1 MTQEESHPDQE
12 GHADNRRRRQSSQV
26 TEQGT
31 PLSGR
36 PAGLPARTRP
46 CSPPTLIGV
55 TADEH
60 WVIPRAPTYALLLIA
75 NQRPT
80 APSPLRGG
88 TTSDGGSPYLGR
100 VAGHLPRPMNP
111 PPGKRQEPGGTPEG
125 AGAGR
130 RAPRPSGPGTG
141 QGPARVPAAGPPGV
155 SAGGPSGVRP
165 EGPPGARGPPGLPRG
180 GRVRRRPDAG
190 RGFRPE
196 AGPAGGTPGRPP
208 RGQTARTRRGN
219 PAARADP
226 ELRPR
231 HRPPWQ
237 DPRRS
242 RRIRGPA
249 LRQRRLAGQVSRP
262 IRAGRPGRPDPVAE
276 GRRPRSN
283 GPGGPAHG
291 PG

>member
-12 GHADNRRRRQSSQV
+12 GHADNRRRCQSGQV

-88 TTSDGGSPYLGR
+88 TTSGGGSPYLGR
-100 VAGHLPRPMNP
+100 AAGVLPAPHESAAGKTAGTRRHTRRGRGR
-111 PPGKRQEPGGTPEG
+111 PPGST
-125 AGAGR
+125 AGR
-130 RAPRPSGPGTG
+130 TGYRPGPGPGTG
-141 QGPARVPAAGPPGV
+141 RRAAPGY
-155 SAGGPSGVRP
+155 R
-165 EGPPGARGPPGLPRG
+165 PGARPGSAPKAHRGPEAHPGCPVGAASGAART
-180 GRVRRRPDAG
+180 PA
-190 RGFRPE
+190 RGFRPGAGPAAGRRE
-196 AGPAGGTPGRPP
+196 DRPRDRPHGLAEAIRPRAPTPNHVRGTGRRGRIPDVAGESAAPRCGNAAWLGRSAGPSGQAGPAGQTRWP
-208 RGQTARTRRGN
+208 RAGGPVPTAR
-219 PAARADP
+219 
-226 ELRPR
+226 
-231 HRPPWQ
+231 
-237 DPRRS
+237 
-242 RRIRGPA
+242 
-249 LRQRRLAGQVSRP
+249 
-262 IRAGRPGRPDPVAE
+262 
-276 GRRPRSN
+276 
-283 GPGGPAHG
+283 GPAHG